1 MDFFEHQE
9 LARRTTRRLIILFAI
24 AVIAVVVAV
33 NLVAAALYFGF
44 VMPRGIPWS
53 AAALPTGFFP
63 TNTIVVLGLIF
74 GGTMLEMNSLRAG
87 GSVVAKMVNG
97 REVDPSTRDLLD
109 RRLVNVVEEMAIA
122 SGVPVPRVY
131 VLDDETA
138 INAFAAGHSIN
149 DAVIAVTRG
158 TLTRLSRDELQ
169 GVIAHEFSHV
179 LNGDMRL
186 NLRLIGVLYGLMV
199 VALAGRFL
207 LEIGG
212 RGRSGSGRNSGG
224 ALAVMFLAG
233 LSLWVLGYIGVFFG
247 RLIKAAVSRQREFL
261 ADASAVQFTRNRD
274 GIGGALRKI
283 GGLGSSIGLG
293 TRINH
298 PQAETLSHLF
308 LGAARPSFVRGL
320 FATHPPLEER
330 VQRIFGRRMDF
341 TAAPENAVALSMGGL
356 EPAPESDRPRS
367 PIQFVPSTAASASP
381 PAATSPTPFPDA
393 LSPVAGIVAAG
404 AAAASQLSRSAGTVR
419 PPAQPDFALDDG
431 QRATL
436 ATLRRAATDATRAQ
450 LLVCALLVDR
460 NVELRAQQRQVVSE
474 AYGAEGALL
483 VEDLHLQVQQLPP
496 GASQPLVDVA
506 MPALRK
512 LPAQSRASLLKLIH
526 LLVIADGRLTVPEF
540 LLYTIL
546 KRRLGPEAGRAV
558 HVKFQSVQELPREAG
573 LLLSLVARVRLPE
586 RVEHAFN
593 AGALLLPGGLSIV
606 PADDIRLDEV
616 SAALDRLN
624 QLAPLAKPQLIKAAT
639 AVAFIDGETNWRA
652 ASTLRMICAALDV
665 PLPPQVLAIEGQ

>member
-1 MDFFEHQE
+1 
-9 LARRTTRRLIILFAI
+9 
-24 AVIAVVVAV
+24 
-33 NLVAAALYFGF
+33 
-44 VMPRGIPWS
+44 
-53 AAALPTGFFP
+53 
-63 TNTIVVLGLIF
+63 VLGLIF

-212 RGRSGSGRNSGG
+212 RGRSGSGRSSGG

-261 ADASAVQFTRNRD
+261 ADASAVQFTRNPD
-274 GIGGALRKI
+274 GIGGALRR
-283 GGLGSSIGLG
+283 SADS
-293 TRINH
+293 
-298 PQAETLSHLF
+298 
-308 LGAARPSFVRGL
+308 GAASGSNADQPSAGEARFNLSWAQRGRFRAGL
-320 FATHPPLEER
+320 FATHCRWKR
-330 VQRIFGRRMDF
+330 VQRIYGRRMDF
-341 TAAPENAVALSMGGL
+341 TGAGKCGRAVDGRART
-356 EPAPESDRPRS
+356 APESSALDRTDPVRAIDAADASRPLQPVRRRS
-367 PIQFVPSTAASASP
+367 GRAFAGC
-381 PAATSPTPFPDA
+381 
-393 LSPVAGIVAAG
+393 GIVAAG

-419 PPAQPDFALDDG
+419 PPAQPDFTLDDG

-450 LLVCALLVDR
+450 LLVCALLVDQD
-460 NVELRAQQRQVVSE
+460 VELRAQQRQVISE

-546 KRRLGPEAGRAV
+546 KRRLGPDAGRAV

-593 AGALLLPGGLSIV
+593 AGALLLPGGLSV
-606 PADDIRLDEV
+606 VAADDIRLDEV

-624 QLAPLAKPQLIKAAT
+624 QLASRPQLIKARGRR
-639 AVAFIDGETNWRA
+639 AFIDGETNWRA

>member
-1 MDFFEHQE
+1 VDFFEHQE
-9 LARRTTRRLIILFAI
+9 FARRTTRRLIVLFAI
-24 AVIAVVVAV
+24 AVVAVVVAV
-33 NLVAAALYFGF
+33 NLAAAALYFGF
-44 VMPRGIPWS
+44 VTPRGVAWS
-53 AAALPTGFFP
+53 VASLPTGFFP

-87 GSVVAKMVNG
+87 GSAVAKMVNA

-131 VLDDETA
+131 VMDEETA

-149 DAVIAVTRG
+149 DAVITVTRG
-158 TLTRLSRDELQ
+158 ALTRLSRDELQ

-212 RGRSGSGRNSGG
+212 RGRGSSDRGSGGV
-224 ALAVMFLAG
+224 LAAMFLAG

-261 ADASAVQFTRNRD
+261 ADASAVQFTRNPD

-283 GGLGSSIGLG
+283 GGLGSSTGLG

-308 LGAARPSFVRGL
+308 LGAARPSFARGL
-320 FATHPPLEER
+320 FATHPPLEQR
-330 VQRIFGRRMDF
+330 VQRIYGRKMEF
-341 TAAPENAVALSMGGL
+341 SPAPENAVALSMGGL
-356 EPAPESDRPRS
+356 EPGAEPDRPRS
-367 PIQFVPSTAASASP
+367 PIQFVPSATIG
-381 PAATSPTPFPDA
+381 TSPLSAEIPAPFPKA
-393 LSPVAGIVAAG
+393 LSPVAGLVAAG
-404 AAAASQLSRSAGTVR
+404 AAAASQLPLSAGTVNPR
-419 PPAQPDFALDDG
+419 ARPDFALDDG

-436 ATLRRAATDATRAQ
+436 TDLRRAAADATRAQ
-450 LLVCALLVDR
+450 LLVCAMLVDKDA
-460 NVELRAQQRQVVSE
+460 ELRAQQRQLVAE
-474 AYGAEGALL
+474 AFGEEGAQLAEAL
-483 VEDLHLQVQQLPP
+483 RLQVQQLPP
-496 GASQPLVDVA
+496 GARQPLVDVA

-512 LPAQSRASLLKLIH
+512 LPAATRASLLKLVH
-526 LLVIADGRLTVPEF
+526 MLVIADGRLTVPEF

-558 HVKFQSVQELPREAG
+558 PVRFKSVQELPLEAG
-573 LLLSLVARVRLPE
+573 LLLSLVAKVRLPD
-586 RVEHAFN
+586 RAEHAFN
-593 AGALLLPGGLSIV
+593 AGALLLPGDPVMAGG
-606 PADDIRLDEV
+606 DIRLDEV
-616 SAALDRLN
+616 SAALDRLS
-624 QLAPLAKPQLIKAAT
+624 QLAPLAKPLLIKAAT
-639 AVAFIDGETNWRA
+639 AAAFVDGETNWRA

-665 PLPPQVLAIEGQ
+665 PLPPQVLATEGA